1 MRKLS
6 AQTIKI
12 LIIRFA
18 GTFGSGMLS
27 FAIGL
32 YILQRTGSALGMGI
46 SLITGPLVSLCL
58 TPVLGYIVDTKNHRA
73 IMVLAQLGTTLGLIA
88 FAAAFALWPAAYY
101 QELIAL
107 IVLLQITDS
116 FLSTTLTASLVQLFA
131 KTELQSVNSL
141 NQSLQSLASFLA
153 PVIGALVYTLVAIGS
168 FALIEVGFELIAL
181 VGILTLNFHAVPA
194 AASEAAAE
202 SMTAAATG
210 KAPAEPTAE
219 PAATGEPTAATA
231 TAADAEGATANTAD
245 AAVTIEAATA
255 PAAATTAAAA
265 EAASEAASEPAATTA
280 KPSLWRNFAEGFHFL
295 LDRPIFLLLTATGAA
310 INFFFAA
317 LNVGLPYVLVHT
329 LHLSNTQYGWTDS
342 AFAVGMFLGGL
353 LLSQITLRH
362 HPIDVSYAFLLGLSL
377 LMGVLG
383 LPTLTGWGNGV
394 NTGFYL
400 VLNALQGIL
409 LVFVN
414 TPLSTYMQQ
423 LIPANMQGRVFSLQ
437 SALSMMLMP
446 LGTLLYGVLFDHV
459 AAFWLMTGTGV
470 ILIALVLAA
479 MAAMRKFH
487 LLAGLPT
494 FAPDAAEA
502 PAASEEG

>member
-58 TPVLGYIVDTKNHRA
+58 TPLLGYIVDTKNHRA

-131 KTELQSVNSL
+131 KTDLQNVNSL

-194 AASEAAAE
+194 TAGEAA
-202 SMTAAATG
+202 TAAETATTTQSETTATAATAAN
-210 KAPAEPTAE
+210 APAEPSTTE
-219 PAATGEPTAATA
+219 PAAAALATTQPATTTEPATDA
-231 TAADAEGATANTAD
+231 T
-245 AAVTIEAATA
+245 ATA
-255 PAAATTAAAA
+255 PAA
-265 EAASEAASEPAATTA
+265 PV
-280 KPSLWRNFAEGFHFL
+280 KPSLWRNFAEGFRFL

-362 HPIDVSYAFLLGLSL
+362 HPIYVSYAFLLGLSL

-383 LPTLTGWGNGV
+383 LPTLTGWGSGV

-459 AAFWLMTGTGV
+459 AAFWLMAGTGV
-470 ILIALVLAA
+470 ILIGLVLAA

-494 FAPDAAEA
+494 FAPDDAAEA
-502 PAASEEG
+502 PVASETAAE